1 MSRVFEVQQ
10 DETVYR
16 TVTWRVEAD
25 SFEEATQMVYD
36 GYGDHWDSD
45 DYDSDYGEVTN
56 VECLDCGET
65 DDDDCRCERVD
76 HEFMAEIGL

>member
-1 MSRVFEVQQ
+1 MSRWFEVQQ

-25 SFEEATQMVYD
+25 SHEEAEQKIYD
-36 GYGDHWDSD
+36 GEGDWCDSD

-56 VECLDCGET
+56 VECRDCGET
-65 DDDDCRCERVD
+65 CAENCKCERVD